1 MIECLSCRN
10 WGKGCHYDRD
20 TGKLTYIEPCES
32 CYDGKKHQNFV
43 PVVTTKMYKIKK
55 MDKDSLVKE
64 LTVVC
69 ELFGNCKNKEELI
82 KAYLE
87 QEE

>member
-1 MIECLSCRN
+1 MIGCLSCRH
-10 WGKGCHYDRD
+10 WGKGCRYDRE

-32 CYDGKKHQNFV
+32 CEKNNYQNFV

-69 ELFGNCKNKEELI
+69 ELFGNCENKEELI

>member
-1 MIECLSCRN
+1 MKCLSCRN
-10 WGKGCHYDRD
+10 WGKGAHYNKT
-20 TGKLTYIEPCES
+20 TGELTMSEPCKS
-32 CYDGKKHQNFV
+32 CKENDYQNFI

-69 ELFGNCKNKEELI
+69 ELFGNCENKEELI